1 MFSLLTFFA
10 ANVCV
15 YIYKSVEK
23 GDESQKILELQ
34 EEKSDI
40 MFSRA
45 QFEFCTCPSVSAVT
59 KTNFACHSLCQE
71 ALFALKDTNKSV
83 RRRRN

>member
-71 ALFALKDTNKSV
+71 ALKTLSEEETKELFNL
-83 RRRRN
+83 